1 MFLAV
6 SVKTLMDV
14 MLRLPLQPWITNSL
28 RPKEEWP
35 DMAYSL
41 TWLRQVLQDAGLK
54 VAPVDGWEDR
64 GNGDVQTTAGVMCH
78 HTAGP
83 RNGNMP
89 SLNTLLNGRSDLPG
103 PLAQLGLG
111 RDGTFY
117 VIAAGRCNH
126 AGQGSWQGVTA
137 GNSSFIGIEAENT
150 GLSDDT
156 PWPDVQT
163 DAYRRG
169 VAAIL
174 TRIGKTADFV
184 AGHKEYALPA
194 GRKDDPDF
202 DMVAFRSEVAA
213 ILAGTVPAPTLIPA
227 MEPEVRTGAFAAR
240 PTLRRP
246 SAGELVKQVQAK
258 VGVVADGNFGPKTE
272 AAVRVF
278 QQAHGAVPDGIV
290 GPKTWVLLDAVPTP
304 V

>member
-1 MFLAV
+1 
-6 SVKTLMDV
+6 
-14 MLRLPLQPWITNSL
+14 
-28 RPKEEWP
+28 
-35 DMAYSL
+35 MAYSL
-41 TWLRQVLQDAGLK
+41 AWLLQELQDAGLK

-64 GNGDVQTTAGVMCH
+64 GNGDVRTTVGVICH

-89 SLNTLLNGRSDLPG
+89 SLNTLLKGRSGLRG

-117 VIAAGRCNH
+117 IIAAGRCNH
-126 AGQGSWQGVTA
+126 AGQGSWQGVAT

-150 GLSDDT
+150 GLSDNT
-156 PWPDVQT
+156 PWPDVQM

-174 TRIGKTADFV
+174 KRIGKTADFV

-194 GRKDDPDF
+194 GRKTDPDF
-202 DMVAFRSEVAA
+202 DMVGFRSGVAA
-213 ILAGTVPAPTLIPA
+213 ILAGTAPAPTLIPA
-227 MEPEVRTGAFAAR
+227 VEPSAQPGASTAR

-246 SAGELVKQVQAK
+246 TTDELVKQVQAK
-258 VGVVADGNFGPKTE
+258 VGVVVDGTFGPKTE
-272 AAVRVF
+272 AAVRAF
-278 QQAHGAVPDGIV
+278 QLAHGIVPDGIV
-290 GPKTWVLLDAVPTP
+290 GPKTWAELDAVPAP
-304 V
+304 A